1 MDYLLPVF
9 YVVLL
14 WWLSTVVLLYRTG
27 KQPSTFIRTLW
38 WALLAG
44 FAGTAA
50 IVASR
55 DMSSVAGAYLA
66 FTGALGIWALHETSY
81 LLGYVT
87 GPRARACPDGV
98 SEPARFWYGVK
109 ASLYH
114 EVAIIATVVALAWF
128 TWESPNRTALYTF
141 VILWI
146 MRWSTKLNI
155 FLGVR
160 NLHEEYWPNH
170 LAYLKSYTRE
180 RSMNALFP
188 MSVGISAAGTAA
200 LLLAAGG
207 ADAAPAQTTSAMLLA
222 GILALAMVEHLFL
235 MLRIPDDALWRA
247 GTRSRRQAG

>member
-1 MDYLLPVF
+1 M
-9 YVVLL
+9 
-14 WWLSTVVLLYRTG
+14 T
-27 KQPSTFIRTLW
+27 TLW
-38 WALLAG
+38 WALLG
-44 FAGTAA
+44 GLAGTAA
-50 IVASR
+50 IVVSR

-114 EVAIIATVVALAWF
+114 ELAIIATVAALAWL

-160 NLHEEYWPNH
+160 NLHEEYWPKH

-207 ADAAPAQTTSAMLLA
+207 TDAAPAQTTTAMLLA
-222 GILALAMVEHLFL
+222 GILALAMIEHLFL

>member
-1 MDYLLPVF
+1 MEYFLPVF

-27 KQPSTFIRTLW
+27 KQPSTFATTLG
-38 WALLAG
+38 WAVLAG
-44 FAGTAA
+44 VAGTAA
-50 IVASR
+50 IIVSR

-81 LLGYVT
+81 LLGYLT
-87 GPRARACPDGV
+87 GPRARACPEGV
-98 SEPARFWYGVK
+98 SELARFWYGVK

-114 EVAIIATVVALAWF
+114 ELAIIATVAALAWL
-128 TWESPNRTALYTF
+128 TWESPNRTAFYTF

-160 NLHEEYWPNH
+160 NLHEEYWPGH
-170 LAYLKSYTRE
+170 LVYLKSYTRE

-188 MSVGISAAGTAA
+188 LSLGISAAGTAA
-200 LLLAAGG
+200 LLLAAGS
-207 ADAAPAQTTSAMLLA
+207 AEAAPAQTTSAMLLA
-222 GILALAMVEHLFL
+222 VILALAMVEHLFL
-235 MLRIPDDALWRA
+235 MLRVPDDALWRA